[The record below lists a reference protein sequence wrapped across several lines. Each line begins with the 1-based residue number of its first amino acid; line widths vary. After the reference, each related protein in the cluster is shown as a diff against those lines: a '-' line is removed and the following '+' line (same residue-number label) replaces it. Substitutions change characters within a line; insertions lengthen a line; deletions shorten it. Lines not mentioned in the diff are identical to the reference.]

1 MDIHSSEGLNGN
13 TLTRYEE
20 LKAHIK
26 KFEKVVVAFSGGIDS
41 YFILKA
47 SIDALGRENVKAIT
61 GVSPSLKDSE
71 KAQTEKLATK
81 IKAKYNIIYTDELEN
96 PNYYENPTNRCFF
109 CKQELYSKL
118 NEVKEESGFNV
129 IIDGTNFDDMSDY
142 RPGYKASR
150 NQKIKSPLVDLKF
163 SKNEIR
169 EISKSLG
176 LEIWNKPSS
185 PCLSSRIPYGQKV
198 TLVKLTLIEQA
209 EEILQDMGFNEY
221 RVRHFEFSGDGNAN
235 KMLKLAKI
243 DFHERDLHKA
253 LNENMVKEINTK
265 VKELGYDFVTIDLA
279 GLKSGSLNV
288 VHNKKS

>member
-1 MDIHSSEGLNGN
+1 MKLATLCYVIDKKINATLMLHRVKKGNDVHEGKWNG
-13 TLTRYEE
+13 LGG
-20 LKAHIK
+20 
-26 KFEKVVVAFSGGIDS
+26 KFEKG
-41 YFILKA
+41 
-47 SIDALGRENVKAIT
+47 E
-61 GVSPSLKDSE
+61 SPE
-71 KAQTEKLATK
+71 ECV
-81 IKAKYNIIYTDELEN
+81 I
-96 PNYYENPTNRCFF
+96 R
-109 CKQELYSKL
+109 
-118 NEVKEESGFNV
+118 EVKEESGFKV

-142 RPGYKASR
+142 RPGYKASK

-221 RVRHFEFSGDGNAN
+221 RVRHFEFPGNENTN

-243 DFHERDLHKA
+243 DFHEKDLHKA
-253 LNENMVKEINTK
+253 LNENMVKEINSK
-265 VKELGYDFVTIDLA
+265 IKELGYDFVTIDLA

-288 VHNKKS
+288 MYKKKS